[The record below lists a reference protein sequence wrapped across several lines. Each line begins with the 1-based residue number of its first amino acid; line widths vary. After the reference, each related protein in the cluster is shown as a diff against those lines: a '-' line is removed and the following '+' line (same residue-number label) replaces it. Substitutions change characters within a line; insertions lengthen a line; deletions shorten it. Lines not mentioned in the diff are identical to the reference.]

1 MTEPAHHAF
10 LLSETAR
17 EDLLKKDRGVFVP
30 EPSELYRE
38 VGGNWHMVE
47 MDYPAICYE
56 GRADSRLH
64 VTGAVLNLL
73 SEEDIESFMLG
84 LKNKFSAVLLMDE
97 TRHSLFL
104 KAELESNSLAAVGR
118 QLHLGSLVVHYK
130 RVTHG
135 FRRKT

>member
-1 MTEPAHHAF
+1 VTEPTHRAF
-10 LLSETAR
+10 LLSETAL
-17 EDLLKKDRGVFVP
+17 EDLLQKDRGVFVP
-30 EPSELYRE
+30 EPGELYRE

-47 MDYPAICYE
+47 ADFPAIRYE
-56 GRADSRLH
+56 GREDTRLH
-64 VTGAVLNLL
+64 VTDAVLNLL
-73 SEEDIESFMLG
+73 PEEDIESFMLG
-84 LKNKFSAVLLMDE
+84 LKNKFAAVLLTDE

-130 RVTHG
+130 QVTHG

>member
-10 LLSETAR
+10 LLSETAL